1 MKKPDLQELRN
12 WLPDR
17 PALVAWLA
25 VIGVFL
31 WTYQSSIHRLRR
43 VWWETPEY
51 GHGWFVPVFAV
62 FLLWYRRDMIS
73 RDSTHQGSLWGL
85 PFIVLWAV
93 MRWTAIYYNYG
104 SLPEMSL
111 LPFLIGLTI
120 FVGGWQALRWAWP
133 AIGFLVFM
141 IPLPGAVQ
149 GMMAHPL
156 QRIGTH
162 ASVYVIQTLG
172 IPAVDDGN
180 VIKLIDKDLGVVE
193 ACSGLRML
201 MLFFA
206 ICFGAAFVVRK
217 PLWEKLVIVASAVP
231 IAVLSNVVRISLTAI
246 LCEIARQ
253 WPSFISMEQA
263 DEFFHGMAGLLMM
276 PVALLI
282 LWAELAMISKLM
294 MAPLTERPLVAKEGL
309 TGAVREPGLVR
320 VPQRRNRK

>member
-31 WTYQSSIHRLRR
+31 WTYQSSVLALFRA
-43 VWWETPEY
+43 WEAPEY
-51 GHGWFVPVFAV
+51 GHGYFVPVFAV

-73 RDSTHQGSLWGL
+73 RSSANQGSLWGL
-85 PFIVLWAV
+85 PFIGLWAV
-93 MRWTAIYYNYG
+93 MRWTAVYFNYG
-104 SLPEMSL
+104 SLPEMCL

-120 FVGGWQALRWAWP
+120 FAGGWQALRWAWP
-133 AIGFLVFM
+133 AVGFLVFM
-141 IPLPGAVQ
+141 IPLPGAIQ
-149 GMMAHPL
+149 GRLAHPL
-156 QRIGTH
+156 QKIGTY

-172 IPAVDDGN
+172 IPAVSQGN
-180 VIKLIDKDLGVVE
+180 TIVLTEKELGVVE

-217 PLWEKLVIVASAVP
+217 PLWEKLVIVASAIP
-231 IAVLSNVVRISLTAI
+231 IAVVSNVARISLTAI

-253 WPSFISMEQA
+253 WPSIISMEQA

-294 MAPLTERPLVAKEGL
+294 IAPLSERPLVAQEGL
-309 TGAVREPGLVR
+309 TGVLREPGLAR
-320 VPQRRNRK
+320 IPERRKRK